1 MGHQNPSTAIKHPRH
16 AFSLGVVLL
25 WASVL
30 LASLLLTSMP
40 ARAGVAQVRKQV
52 EASMLVTG
60 MVYIAPDGSVQQ
72 LDLDQGAKLPPAVR
86 SLIDQSSSA
95 WRFEPH
101 VVDGVAKLAKA
112 RMSLRVVAKQLESG
126 DYSVQ
131 LRSAYFGKEALSADE
146 RIAKEGTD
154 TIRSTSMKPPPYPEG
169 AAIAG
174 ASGVAY
180 LIVKIG
186 KDGRV
191 ADAIVE
197 QVNLQVL
204 GNERVMDDL
213 RKAFGK
219 AALRAAK
226 TWSFQVPTTGEAADD
241 PYWCVRVPVAYKM
254 MGQKEPGYG
263 EWSVYVPGPKAKADW
278 AGDDRGMGDADAM
291 IAGGVYLVGDGVR
304 LLTPLQSG

>member
-1 MGHQNPSTAIKHPRH
+1 MTLTMRLQALWTGRYRRAISV
-16 AFSLGVVLL
+16 ALL
-25 WASVL
+25 LL
-30 LASLLLTSMP
+30 LASGP
-40 ARAGVAQVRKQV
+40 ALAGVAEVRKQV

-60 MVYIAPDGSVQQ
+60 MVFIAPDGSVHQ
-72 LDLDQGAKLPPAVR
+72 LDVDNADKLPPGVR
-86 SLIDQSSSA
+86 NLIDTASQA

-112 RMSLRVVAKQLESG
+112 RMSLRVVAKQLEGG
-126 DYSVQ
+126 DYSLQ
-131 LRSAYFGKEALSADE
+131 LRSAYFGKEALTPE
-146 RIAKEGTD
+146 ELIAREGTA
-154 TIRSTSMKPPPYPEG
+154 TVRAGSLKPPMYPEG

-219 AALRAAK
+219 SALRATK
-226 TWSFQVPTTGEAADD
+226 SWTFQVPTTGASAND
-241 PYWCVRVPVAYKM
+241 PYWSVRVPVSYM
-254 MGQKEPGYG
+254 MPGKKEPGYG
-263 EWSVYVPGPKAKADW
+263 EWSVYVPGPKEKAAW
-278 AGDDRGMGDADAM
+278 AGDDTGMGDADAM
-291 IAGGVYLVGDGVR
+291 IAGGVYLIGDGVR